1 MTITPKQT
9 TLQNI
14 RVNALKMMLA
24 FSILIVANGFANA
37 QSSNNKTGL
46 NALLT
51 PENSVLLL
59 IDHQPFQFA
68 GLGSHDP
75 QTILNN
81 TILIAK
87 TAKVFKV
94 PTLLTTVVEERGGY
108 LVKGVQDVFPDQK
121 PLDRTWINAWQDKK
135 VVDWVKKQGRKKII
149 IAGLWTEICVAMPAI
164 QALGEGYEVFVIADA
179 CGGNT
184 KEAHERAMDR
194 MVQAGVIPITA
205 GVLQGELQRDWARTE
220 TVPGLAAIL
229 AEHGGNVGIAYAWEV
244 QLLNS
249 AQQNKK

>member
-1 MTITPKQT
+1 M
-9 TLQNI
+9 
-14 RVNALKMMLA
+14 A
-24 FSILIVANGFANA
+24 FSILIIANGFANA
-37 QSSNNKTGL
+37 QGASNKTGL
-46 NALLT
+46 NALIT

-81 TILIAK
+81 TIIIAK
-87 TAKVFKV
+87 TAKLFKV
-94 PTLLTTVVEERGGY
+94 PTLLTTVLEERGGY

-135 VVDWVKKQGRKKII
+135 VVDWVKKQGRKKVI

-164 QALGEGYEVFVIADA
+164 QALSEGYEVFVIADA

-184 KEAHERAMDR
+184 KESHDRAMDR

-205 GVLQGELQRDWARTE
+205 GVLTGELQRDWARTE

-249 AQQNKK
+249 SQQNKK

>member
-1 MTITPKQT
+1 MNT
-9 TLQNI
+9 TLRLTNLKNI
-14 RVNALKMMLA
+14 RLKALKIVMAVL
-24 FSILIVANGFANA
+24 ILITANGNLNA
-37 QSSNNKTGL
+37 QTNNKVGL
-46 NALLT
+46 GALIT

-68 GLGSHDP
+68 GLASHDP

-81 TILIAK
+81 TILVAK
-87 TAKVFKV
+87 TAKLFKV
-94 PTLLTTVVEERGGY
+94 PTLLSTVLEERGGY
-108 LVKGVQDVFPDQK
+108 LIKGIQDVFPDQK
-121 PLDRTWINAWQDKK
+121 PLDRTWINAWQDKR

-149 IAGLWTEICVAMPAI
+149 IAGLWTEICVAMPTL

-179 CGGNT
+179 CGGNS
-184 KEAHERAMDR
+184 KEAHELAMAR
-194 MVQAGVIPITA
+194 MIQAGAIPITA

-220 TVPGLAAIL
+220 TVPGLAEIL
-229 AEHGGNVGIAYAWEV
+229 AIHGGNVGIAFAWEV